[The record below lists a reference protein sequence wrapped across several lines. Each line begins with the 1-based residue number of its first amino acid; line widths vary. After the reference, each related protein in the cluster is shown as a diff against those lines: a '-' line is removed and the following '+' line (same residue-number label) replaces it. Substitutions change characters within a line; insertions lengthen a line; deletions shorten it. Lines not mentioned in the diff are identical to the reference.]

1 MSVKGSRLLIC
12 RKNTPELVGSTVF
25 TPKAFPNTYIPDLIW
40 QTVPS
45 TEKEHD
51 IKFIFFMLNEDK
63 FKWRIRNLASGS
75 SRSMVNISKNSFLKL
90 PIPLPPLPEQQKI
103 AAILSTWDRAIALT
117 RKLLQEKE
125 AQKKG

>member
-1 MSVKGSRLLIC
+1 
-12 RKNTPELVGSTVF
+12 
-25 TPKAFPNTYIPDLIW
+25 
-40 QTVPS
+40 
-45 TEKEHD
+45 
-51 IKFIFFMLNEDK
+51 MLNEDK